1 MTVGR
6 RRLSDIPKEEA
17 FRRMEKSL
25 LRRERNRLIRA
36 RRLLPEAFSIPQFL
50 VRNPNVEG
58 GWSPFVGEFL

>member
-1 MTVGR
+1 MTVAR
-6 RRLSDIPKEEA
+6 RRLSDISKEEA

-25 LRRERNRLIRA
+25 LRRERNRLIRQG
-36 RRLLPEAFSIPQFL
+36 RLLPEHSMKPQLL